1 MEEAEIWGIAE
12 TGDGYMVFIRPLN
25 SDYSVPIFIG
35 QLEAQAIL
43 IGFGGISIPRPLTI
57 DLFLGV
63 IRQADFELR
72 RVEISELR
80 DNTFYARLVFAG
92 KEEVPAQKNREAVA
106 AEADRIGE
114 EFTLD
119 ARPSDAL
126 ALAVRCK
133 CPVYIADAVVKEAGI
148 LPEVPE
154 EARTTEEPAE
164 ARTAEEPEEEPA
176 GNLETRKKVL
186 KTELE
191 TAVAAENY
199 ERAAEIRD
207 MLNLM
212 DQTEKNS

>member
-1 MEEAEIWGIAE
+1 
-12 TGDGYMVFIRPLN
+12 MVFIRPLN

-43 IGFGGISIPRPLTI
+43 IGFGGISIPRPLTV
-57 DLFLGV
+57 DLLLAV
-63 IRQADFELR
+63 IRQADFELI
-72 RVEISELR
+72 RVEISELK
-80 DNTFYARLVFAG
+80 DNTFYASLILAKREG
-92 KEEVPAQKNREAVA
+92 IPAKKNRETV
-106 AEADRIGE
+106 AEADRTGE

-133 CPVYIADAVVKEAGI
+133 CPLYIADAVVKEAGV
-148 LPEVPE
+148 LPED
-154 EARTTEEPAE
+154 PAISE
-164 ARTAEEPEEEPA
+164 WKD
-176 GNLETRKKVL
+176 LENRKKAL

-191 TAVAAENY
+191 EAVAAENY

-212 DQTEKNS
+212 DQTEKNL